1 MAHSE
6 SSFVSAAN
14 GLKIYTQAWLPDG
27 NLRGVV
33 IVVHGLGEHS
43 GRYAHVAA
51 AFNAAGFALY
61 GLDHHGHG
69 RSEGERAY
77 FDIFDHAVR
86 DLEQYAESVK
96 AAHPGTPLFVY
107 CHSLGTMIGLSYAL
121 RAGADLRG
129 MIVSGTPLDLEAHTA
144 KLLVWAASLLNSIA
158 PKTQIS
164 SLPPKF
170 LSTDAAAVKAYEQ
183 DPLNDH
189 QNPRA
194 RMGYHVLHVSRDIRA
209 RMSNLK
215 MPMFIV
221 HGGSDALCPP
231 SGSQILHGGVSAMDK
246 TLKIYPGLYHEIHN
260 ETIQNMVIA
269 DLVNWLTAHV

>member
-14 GLKIYTQAWLPDG
+14 GLKIYTQAWLPEG

-33 IVVHGLGEHS
+33 LMVHGLGEHS
-43 GRYAHVAA
+43 GRYAHVGV
-51 AFNAAGFALY
+51 AFNAAGFAFY
-61 GLDHHGHG
+61 ALDHHGHG

-77 FDIFDHAVR
+77 FDTFDHAVR
-86 DLEQYAESVK
+86 DLQQYAEGVK
-96 AAHPGTPLFVY
+96 AAHPGKPLFIY
-107 CHSLGTMIGLSYAL
+107 CHSLGTLIGLSYAL
-121 RAGADLRG
+121 WAGADLRG
-129 MIVSGTPLDLEAHTA
+129 MIVSGTPLELEAHTA
-144 KLLVWAASLLNSIA
+144 KPLVWAASLLNSIA

-189 QNPRA
+189 KNPRA
-194 RMGYHVLHVSRDIRA
+194 RMGYHVLHVSRDIRS

-215 MPMFIV
+215 MPLFIV
-221 HGGSDALCPP
+221 HGSDDALCPP
-231 SGSQILHGGVSAMDK
+231 AGSQTLYGGAGATDK
-246 TLKIYPGLYHEIHN
+246 TLKIYPGLYHELQN
-260 ETIQNMVIA
+260 ETIKDTVIA